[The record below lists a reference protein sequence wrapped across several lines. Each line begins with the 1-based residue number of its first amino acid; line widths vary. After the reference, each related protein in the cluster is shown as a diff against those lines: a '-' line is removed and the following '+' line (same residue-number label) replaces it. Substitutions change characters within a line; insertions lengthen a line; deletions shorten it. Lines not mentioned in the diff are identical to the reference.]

1 MSKAVVKIVINF
13 INSFNSPIKMPGSV
27 AAYAPGMFTV
37 VGVAVPDPPTL
48 SWKQDM

>member
-1 MSKAVVKIVINF
+1 
-13 INSFNSPIKMPGSV
+13 MPGSV

-37 VGVAVPDPPTL
+37 DGVAVPDPPTL